1 MSKTI
6 SIDLRRRVAAF
17 VDDGH
22 SCRAA
27 ARQQVLLNQ
36 HNKGEHLGV
45 GNLRPSA
52 DIY

>member
-6 SIDLRRRVAAF
+6 SIDLRRRV
-17 VDDGH
+17 
-22 SCRAA
+22 AA